1 VVFTDGVNVITPK
14 PNLTVTSYFDGSALY
29 TDSQGN
35 RAFYPSDFVYP
46 TSSNFSNDTSSTQ
59 QATSPMSSTFILNG
73 FYNKFTWY
81 DSGVALNLP

>member
-1 VVFTDGVNVITPK
+1 LRSTNGLNYNVVFTDGVNVITPK

-46 TSSNFSNDTSSTQ
+46 TSNFSND
-59 QATSPMSSTFILNG
+59 STFILNG
-73 FYNKFTWY
+73 FYNNFTRY
-81 DSGVALNLP
+81 DSGKAINVP